1 VISVYLNGMRSRLS
15 LVSLVVAALLCAWS
29 TVSLADAFNVGGEVR
44 DFVAGQLRRSHGRYG
59 EGRMPVTDVDRH
71 RGRGS
76 STLDMTVEVEAG
88 QCYIVLAA
96 GEPSV
101 RAIRLDVR
109 DAYANVRASAQPTDL
124 PHARF
129 CPDLSGTWIVSAK
142 IEQGY
147 GVVGAQVF
155 GGTR

>member
-1 VISVYLNGMRSRLS
+1 MRSRLCQ
-15 LVSLVVAALLCAWS
+15 LPLLLAALLFCAWS
-29 TVSLADAFNVGGEVR
+29 AVSLADAFSVGGEVR

-59 EGRMPVTDVDRH
+59 EGWMPVSDVDRH

-76 STLDMTVEVEAG
+76 STLDMNIEVEAG
-88 QCYIVLAA
+88 HCYIVLAA

-109 DAYANVRASAQPTDL
+109 DAYANVRARAEPTDL

-142 IEQGY
+142 IERGY
-147 GVVGAQVF
+147 GLLGAQVF